1 MLRRDLLEGY
11 IFSHFVCCLWLLP
24 YRVALSLFYILLLEF
39 WFSWFIMVYFPHYLL
54 ILQKKFGC
62 LFLHY
67 IHIIIVPAHTL
78 CWSQNLLRLF
88 FTEVCLLIYL
98 SISHEYSRTLICL
111 LSHHRQTWLSLSSFF
126 FSCLFSLSSQH
137 ALVFVYIYIYLYLFI
152 LRLCGIL
159 SFLGFYIL
167 FCCSLICLLPVCV
180 SVIISLGFL
189 KPTKHRE
196 KILFVRSNN
205 YNIR

>member
-1 MLRRDLLEGY
+1 MLRKDLLEGY

-111 LSHHRQTWLSLSSFF
+111 LSHHRQTWLSLSLFF
-126 FSCLFSLSSQH
+126 FF
-137 ALVFVYIYIYLYLFI
+137 LVSF
-152 LRLCGIL
+152 L
-159 SFLGFYIL
+159 SFL
-167 FCCSLICLLPVCV
+167 PACV
-180 SVIISLGFL
+180 SFRLYIRISLFIYFKTLWYSFISWFL
-189 KPTKHRE
+189 YS
-196 KILFVRSNN
+196 ILLLIDLSVACVCFRYHLAWIPKTNKA
-205 YNIR
+205 